1 MNKKMI
7 KTLGKQ
13 FVIAFMLVVAYS
25 AGMYVARTAVEIE
38 QAERVEPVQLFD
50 VSALEEWGGCG
61 ADGTVRMVSATFW
74 EATENSTI
82 LIDET
87 GHLWEMENQF
97 FNEWDFV
104 LLWIGD
110 CHTPSVE
117 DDCVVKVWVEHY
129 EVLG

>member
-1 MNKKMI
+1 MNNKMI
-7 KTLGKQ
+7 KTLGYG
-13 FVIAFMLVVAYS
+13 FVIALALVLAYS
-25 AGMYVARTAVEIE
+25 AGDYAARCVAEAEHL
-38 QAERVEPVQLFD
+38 ERVEPVQLFD
-50 VSALEEWGGCG
+50 VTALEEWGGCG

-74 EATENSTI
+74 EATENSTT